1 MVTSISSPVW
11 ENLGFD
17 AQDLEPLNLFSAASS
32 PLWCQNSP
40 GTHDLAIRALQVHA
54 ILLLRNGK
62 IMQIWCRQAVWQ
74 LMLGTI
80 HRLDPPSPISPQES
94 QLGYQNVSTKLAE
107 LSILFPTSS
116 PLWSDGALQ
125 AWSCSICCTKV
136 VYHSIILTTQ
146 ISTQTTLCTTQKPLF
161 QYFFGSVTK
170 GKFWLKFFLLSAS
183 FLNGY
188 SMNCITALPYISQWD
203 QLGEWGVVHVFSQL
217 QLHWL
222 KSFFVTRCSS
232 VHPDRRAGC

>member
-1 MVTSISSPVW
+1 MQAGSVAANAWHSSQARPSFSHFPSGISAGISKCVYQIGRAFYPV
-11 ENLGFD
+11 
-17 AQDLEPLNLFSAASS
+17 SY
-32 PLWCQNSP
+32 
-40 GTHDLAIRALQVHA
+40 LQS
-54 ILLLRNGK
+54 L
-62 IMQIWCRQAVWQ
+62 C
-74 LMLGTI
+74 
-80 HRLDPPSPISPQES
+80 
-94 QLGYQNVSTKLAE
+94 
-107 LSILFPTSS
+107 
-116 PLWSDGALQ
+116 SDGALQ

-203 QLGEWGVVHVFSQL
+203 QLGEWGVVHIFSQL